1 MNTVTKKR
9 LLVGTIIILIVI
21 NISAI
26 STIAFNKYQR
36 SKDVELRYNNDKY
49 QNNGRNTGQKAYH
62 TRVKNFVK
70 QELSLS
76 EEQYEQYVKLKDINI
91 EKSASLMQEIGNR
104 KKLLFKTYCEE
115 IQDTVILNKIADET
129 GSLHAQMQKETMR
142 HFQAV
147 VEILTPEQ
155 IVKFKLM
162 LCEMSNRR
170 GSGYYNQGNKGNKGK
185 RGRRGMKSE

>member
-1 MNTVTKKR
+1 MNTVIKKR

-36 SKDVELRYNNDKY
+36 SKDVELRYNNDKS
-49 QNNGRNTGQKAYH
+49 QNDRRDTRPRSYH

-76 EEQYEQYVKLKDINI
+76 DEQYEQYVKLKDINI
-91 EKSASLMQEIGNR
+91 EKSALLMQEIGNR
-104 KKLLFKTYCEE
+104 KKLIFKTYCEE
-115 IQDTVILNKIADET
+115 TQDTVILNKIADET
-129 GSLHAQMQKETMR
+129 GSLHAEMQKETMR
-142 HFQAV
+142 HFRAV

-155 IVKFKLM
+155 VVKFKLM

-170 GSGYYNQGNKGNKGK
+170 GSGYYNQGNKGK